1 MLFFA
6 VHIILANALLA
17 LTQLLAQ
24 LASVYYQLLLIGE
37 NCEIRNISIQILI
50 WINFKYFC
58 KNEFTCQIGNR
69 THFLPIE

>member
-1 MLFFA
+1 VLFFA

-50 WINFKYFC
+50 
-58 KNEFTCQIGNR
+58 
-69 THFLPIE
+69 